1 MNWNSLGISD
11 YITRCGQVCSFHW
24 DGFRGSQRERDG
36 EVGGKERGSEGE
48 REREGEG
55 ERERGR
61 VRGREMGE
69 EERE

>member
-36 EVGGKERGSEGE
+36 EIGGKERGSEGE

-55 ERERGR
+55 ER
-61 VRGREMGE
+61 
-69 EERE
+69 